1 VVRNDGQ
8 SESKEIK
15 RRAPGNINGVRT
27 H

>member
-1 VVRNDGQ
+1 VRNDGQ